1 MSLCPHSAKYQK
13 TVRVSFGLLW
23 HLVGKQFTAAVPMAV
38 GHTAMWYKEPGTYHH
53 WCAQRPSYLSSL
65 AQKSETGTFPWWR
78 AEYQLYV
85 SHFLRTKMSS
95 RENNNTYI
103 IFICMLQW
111 WLTQLYHYDSVCF
124 KLCISKKKRGYFPPH
139 LKSHSNTEHWIQ
151 TTLFVLWTFSHI
163 PSLHIFFFLETDCN
177 HLMP

>member
-124 KLCISKKKRGYFPPH
+124 KLCISKKKEVTSPH
-139 LKSHSNTEHWIQ
+139 IS
-151 TTLFVLWTFSHI
+151 SHI
-163 PSLHIFFFLETDCN
+163 QIQNIEFKQLYLCYEHFLIYLHYISFFF
-177 HLMP
+177 